1 MNIFKKFFKRQ
12 EENLPKVKETSLSEE
27 ILKEVV
33 QKYAPPNPQVLLEE
47 YMDQQCSSYTH
58 KDIYTHHYHPMTRQA
73 DHIKIPYAYDIMGV
87 QDMQPPTGP
96 IFTMEKKETVTWTE
110 EEVEKVLDIK
120 SQAKFVHD
128 SFLEYC
134 DKHGVPRSLL
144 GDSILT
150 GGVFICLMHVGMSI
164 DAMKQNTD
172 EKKFDI
178 DFFVPCDTMHSRNDL
193 ISALMKS
200 NGFKLTTV
208 NEYSGQIGTNN
219 SGKINSCWQST
230 KKNVHWL
237 DKDPLDYIPYNVILS
252 NFQTRDEII
261 KDFDLVHTQA
271 AYQNDKLWISKK
283 TYYACRDK
291 RLVFVDPT
299 RKPTQKRIDRLKT
312 RGMTLGT

>member
-1 MNIFKKFFKRQ
+1 
-12 EENLPKVKETSLSEE
+12 
-27 ILKEVV
+27 
-33 QKYAPPNPQVLLEE
+33 
-47 YMDQQCSSYTH
+47 MDQQYSSYTH
-58 KDIYTHHYHPMTRQA
+58 EDIYTHHYHPMTRQA

-96 IFTMEKKETVTWTE
+96 IFAMEKKETVTWTE
-110 EEVEKVLDIK
+110 EEVEKVLYIK
-120 SQAKFVHD
+120 SQAKVVHD

-134 DKHGVPRSLL
+134 DWHGVPRSLL

-164 DAMKQNTD
+164 DAMRQNTD

-230 KKNVHWL
+230 KENVHWSEM
-237 DKDPLDYIPYNVILS
+237 DPLKCIPYNVILS

-299 RKPTQKRIDRLKT
+299 RKPTQKRIDRLKA
-312 RGMTLGT
+312 RGMTLET